1 MAQRTWR
8 AVLTGGT
15 LIATLALASP
25 VQAHAA
31 TGLSFGDLWNWLAS
45 SRGERIATLGAGM
58 GRGHRRSGRVVGVE
72 KAGGC
77 VDPNGCANP
86 NGASTSI
93 CTAHGNRSACI
104 EPNS

>member
-8 AVLTGGT
+8 TVLTGGT
-15 LIATLALASP
+15 LIVTLALASP

-45 SRGERIATLGAGM
+45 SRGERIATLGVGT

-72 KAGGC
+72 KVGSC
-77 VDPNGCANP
+77 VDPNGCANHQTT
-86 NGASTSI
+86 GTSMP
-93 CTAHGNRSACI
+93 ACRI
-104 EPNS
+104 WNDAGTCVDF